1 MKKVFKVADIREFE
15 RKVTLGEI
23 SYSRMVE
30 EMNERSYLA
39 YSKGKKL
46 PIRGVIGRY
55 LSKVNWGALYDS
67 YAGCLAGKP
76 VYFCGS
82 RPEPKYDYIC
92 VQCLNDAV
100 EGMSN
105 KNKVRIFASLW
116 FERKIAF
123 KLWKLKRNIG
133 WILQGKYREMKRTPF

>member
-46 PIRGVIGRY
+46 PNNCVDFLLY
-55 LSKVNWGALYDS
+55 LQREAFEAGYESGYDEAQGDGALYETFD
-67 YAGCLAGKP
+67 
-76 VYFCGS
+76 
-82 RPEPKYDYIC
+82 DY
-92 VQCLNDAV
+92 L
-100 EGMSN
+100 
-105 KNKVRIFASLW
+105 KSL
-116 FERKIAF
+116 E
-123 KLWKLKRNIG
+123 N
-133 WILQGKYREMKRTPF
+133 E

>member
-15 RKVTLGEI
+15 RKVALGEI

-67 YAGCLAGKP
+67 YGACLVGKP
-76 VYFCGS
+76 TYFCGS
-82 RPEPKYDYIC
+82 RPEQKYTYIC
-92 VQCLNDAV
+92 HKCLNDCV

-105 KNKVRIFASLW
+105 KNKVRIFAYLW
-116 FERKIAF
+116 FNEKVSLR
-123 KLWKLKRNIG
+123 LWRLGRNIK
-133 WILQGKYREMKRTPF
+133 WILQGKYKEMNRTPF